1 MSPERIDHH
10 LDAVLKASGSALRH
24 FSFETTKNAMREALK
39 AAMAEAV
46 AETAPASEQGGEG

>member
-1 MSPERIDHH
+1 MTPERIDHH

-46 AETAPASEQGGEG
+46 AEAPSSPKGGDA

>member
-1 MSPERIDHH
+1 MTPERIDYH

-24 FSFETTKNAMREALK
+24 YSMQGTKDNMRAALK

-46 AETAPASEQGGEG
+46 AEASKGGDA